1 MGISFVPEAMHS
13 NRVRAMYL
21 GLVLVVI
28 QCTTGVSVLSQG
40 AENYGSGLTIKLNE
54 SGSSSLRIITWHQI
68 WAHYTEHNPGSYIED
83 KPVTSSFDVGIR
95 RSRMLFLG
103 KLGDNVQIVSHF
115 GINNQTASTGGVG
128 APGRINDNPGED
140 GKKPQLFL
148 HDAYVEYKF
157 AGGNKP
163 TEDQIWLG
171 AGLHYNNGLSRL
183 SMASTLNFM
192 ALDAPIYNWSTIEAG
207 DQFARM
213 LGIFI
218 KGKVLGFDYT
228 FSYDTPFR
236 YGSASMFTSLSLD
249 SASIAHAHKSSTS
262 NYSSRSITPMLR
274 GYAAYEFW
282 DKESRIMPFTV
293 GSYVG
298 TKRVLNI
305 GAGFQYQSEGVQTMT
320 ARTDENGRISAR
332 DTTSANIF
340 NLAVDAFLDYP
351 FSTEPNPSAITYY
364 GVFYKFNFGE
374 NYIRN
379 IGILNPATRAIAG
392 RSFNGAGNALPL
404 IGTGTMLYSEVGYV
418 FQGVLNLIPNSALSR
433 IRVQPYLALSRAN
446 YEALNDTYSISEV
459 GTNFYLDGHN
469 AKITFHYK
477 TRPVFDITRTKVDTM
492 SEFITQFMVYI

>member
-1 MGISFVPEAMHS
+1 MGIPFIPGAIHS
-13 NRVRAMYL
+13 SRVRAMYL
-21 GLVLVVI
+21 GLVLVVVH
-28 QCTTGVSVLSQG
+28 CATAVSVLSQG

-54 SGSSSLRIITWHQI
+54 AGSSSLRIITWHQI

-83 KPVTSSFDVGIR
+83 KSVTSSFDVGIR

-128 APGRINDNPGED
+128 APGRANDNPGED

-163 TEDQIWLG
+163 TEDQLWLG

-192 ALDAPIYNWSTIEAG
+192 ALDAPIYNWATIEAA

-218 KGKVLGFDYT
+218 KGKALGFDYS

-236 YGSASMFTSLSLD
+236 YSSASPFTALSLD
-249 SASIAHAHKSSTS
+249 SATIANAHRTSTS
-262 NYSSRSITPMLR
+262 NYTSRAITPMLR

-282 DKESRIMPFTV
+282 DKESRVMPFTV

-298 TKRVLNI
+298 TKKVFNI
-305 GAGFQYQSEGVQTMT
+305 GAGFQFQSDGAQTMT
-320 ARTDENGRISAR
+320 ARTTEDGRIAGR
-332 DTTSANIF
+332 DTTPANIV
-340 NLAVDAFLDYP
+340 NLAVDAFIDYP
-351 FSTEPNPSAITYY
+351 FGTEPNPSALTFY
-364 GVFYKFNFGE
+364 GALYSFNFGK

-379 IGILNPATRAIAG
+379 VGILNPATRAIAG
-392 RSFNGAGNALPL
+392 KSFNGAGNALPL
-404 IGTGTMLYSEVGYV
+404 IGTGTMLYSELGYV
-418 FQGVLNLIPNSALSR
+418 FSGVLNLIPNSALSR
-433 IRVQPYLALSRAN
+433 IRIQPYAAISRAD
-446 YEALNDTYSISEV
+446 YEALNNTYIIPEV

-477 TRPVFDITRTKVDTM
+477 TRPVFDMTRTRVDSM
-492 SEFITQFMVYI
+492 SEFITQFMVYL